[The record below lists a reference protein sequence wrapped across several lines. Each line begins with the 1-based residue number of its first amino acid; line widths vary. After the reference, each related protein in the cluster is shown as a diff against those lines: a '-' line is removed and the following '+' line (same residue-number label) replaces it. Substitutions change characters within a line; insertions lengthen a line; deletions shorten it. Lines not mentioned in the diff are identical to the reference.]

1 MDAYGFYVIHFADD
15 KFGIVNL
22 DYINGIKELSNPFA
36 RPFRYLLGLQ
46 SLPFNEKD
54 DEDRST
60 KLQNLIKNF
69 KVHRDTFYELIFF
82 LKDTKNS
89 MRLVDLNKVYKLGM
103 RLGIGHMPELCKEA
117 MQDFHQPAA
126 EDNVY
131 VDEFLEIE
139 TDEDDEEFVPETLTL
154 LTNTF

>member
-1 MDAYGFYVIHFADD
+1 MDALGFYVIHFADD

-22 DYINGIKELSNPFA
+22 DYINNIKELENPFA

-46 SLPFNEKD
+46 SFPQNKKD
-54 DEDRST
+54 DETHST
-60 KLQNLIKNF
+60 KLQNLMKNF
-69 KVHRDTFYELIFF
+69 QVHRDTFYELIFF

-89 MRLVDLNKVYKLGM
+89 MRLVDLNQVYKLGM
-103 RLGIGHMPELCKEA
+103 RLGIGHMPELCTEA
-117 MQDFHQPAA
+117 MQGFEQPAA

-139 TDEDDEEFVPETLTL
+139 TDEESIPETMALMTH
-154 LTNTF
+154 TF